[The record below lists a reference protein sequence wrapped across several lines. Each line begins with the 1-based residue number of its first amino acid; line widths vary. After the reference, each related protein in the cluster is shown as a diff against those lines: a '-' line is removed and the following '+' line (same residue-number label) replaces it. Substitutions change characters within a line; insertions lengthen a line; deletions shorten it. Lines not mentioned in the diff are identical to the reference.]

1 MSLRFTDDHNV
12 LQCAEEIL
20 NIERHAFEFSLLS
33 LFNKR
38 NHAKFIEQ
46 LTYSKEVLQNVSNR
60 LENKKPLQ
68 KTNEDLYLQQF
79 SLCLIRLAD
88 MMILVCSGLD
98 LKTKGFPYSHQQYK
112 SGLTLIEME
121 KVKCTRASEL
131 CNLQEKWLKLIKN

>member
-1 MSLRFTDDHNV
+1 MSLRFPNDYTV
-12 LQCAEEIL
+12 LEAAENIL
-20 NIERHAFEFSLLS
+20 NIERYAFESSLFS

-38 NHAKFIEQ
+38 DHADLIKRI
-46 LTYSKEVLQNVSNR
+46 TYNKDVLHNVANN
-60 LENKKPLQ
+60 LENKKTSE
-68 KTNEDLYLQQF
+68 KTNEDIYLQQF

-88 MMILVCSGLD
+88 MIILVCSGLD

-121 KVKCTRASEL
+121 KVKCLRASEQ